1 MINTQLALVR
11 RELWEHRAIYVVPAV
26 LILLVS
32 LTSVTG
38 QVAISSLEEEVNL
51 AILGT
56 VNMSENERGMAVTG
70 VMFGISWLFF
80 LTMIALSYFYALD
93 ALYAERKDKSILFW
107 RSLPVTDSATVVSK
121 LLTAAVVIPL
131 VTFVAILLTHVIVL
145 VISSIWVGLRG
156 VDAWSLIW
164 SAAPLIENWTAT
176 LIGVLVLPIWSAP
189 FIGWFLFV
197 SAFAKRSPFL
207 FAVLPLIVIPML
219 ERILF
224 GTSVFAEMLY
234 DRNPFNMPILKDM
247 PALENAD
254 FEGDDLLALAES
266 GVNVLQFIDIG
277 RFLTSGSVWIG
288 VIVSGLFCSAAVYV
302 RRYRDE
308 S

>member
-1 MINTQLALVR
+1 VIQTQLALIR
-11 RELWEHRAIYVVPAV
+11 RELWEHRAIYVVPIV

-38 QVAISSLEEEVNL
+38 QVAISSLDEEVNL

-56 VNMSENERGMAVTG
+56 VNMTENERGMAITG
-70 VMFGISWLFF
+70 VMLGVSWLFF

-107 RSLPVTDSATVVSK
+107 RSLPVTDSETVVSK
-121 LLTAAVVIPL
+121 VLTASVAIPV
-131 VTFVAILLTHVIVL
+131 VTFAAIVLTHILVL
-145 VISSIWVGLRG
+145 TISSVWVGMRG

-164 SAAPLIENWTAT
+164 GSAPLMQNWTAT
-176 LIGVLVLPIWSAP
+176 LIGVVALPIWSSP
-189 FIGWFLFV
+189 FLGWFLFV

-207 FAVLPLIVIPML
+207 FAVLPLFVVPML
-219 ERILF
+219 ERILL
-224 GTSVFAEMLY
+224 GTTVFAEMLF
-234 DRNPFNMPILKDM
+234 DRSPFNIPIIREM
-247 PALENAD
+247 PAVGEDD
-254 FEGDDLLALAES
+254 FDGESLRQLAES
-266 GVNVLQFIDIG
+266 GVNLLEFIDIG
-277 RFLTSGSVWIG
+277 RFVTSGSVWTG
-288 VIVSGLFCSAAVYV
+288 VIVCGLFCAAAVYV

>member
-1 MINTQLALVR
+1 MIQTQLALIR

-26 LILLVS
+26 LVLLIS
-32 LTSVTG
+32 LLSATG

-51 AILGT
+51 ALLGT
-56 VNMSENERGMAVTG
+56 ANLSENERGTAITG
-70 VMFGISWLFF
+70 VMFGVSWLFF
-80 LTMIALSYFYALD
+80 LTMIALCYFYALD

-107 RSLPVTDSATVVSK
+107 RSLPVTDSETVVSK
-121 LLTAAVVIPL
+121 LLTAVLIIPV
-131 VTFVAILLTHVIVL
+131 VTFAAILITHVLVL
-145 VISSIWVGLRG
+145 VIFSVWVGMRG

-164 SAAPLIENWTAT
+164 SAAPLVQNWTAT
-176 LIGVLVLPIWSAP
+176 LIAVVVLPIWSSP

-219 ERILF
+219 ERILI
-224 GTSVFAEMLY
+224 GSSVFAEMLLN
-234 DRNPFNMPILKDM
+234 RNPFNIPILKELPSIEDGEVD
-247 PALENAD
+247 P
-254 FEGDDLLALAES
+254 DDLLGLAES
-266 GVNVLQFIDIG
+266 GVDVLEYIDIG
-277 RFLTSGSVWIG
+277 RFVTSGSVWIG
-288 VIVSGLFCSAAVYV
+288 IIVCTLFCAAAVYV